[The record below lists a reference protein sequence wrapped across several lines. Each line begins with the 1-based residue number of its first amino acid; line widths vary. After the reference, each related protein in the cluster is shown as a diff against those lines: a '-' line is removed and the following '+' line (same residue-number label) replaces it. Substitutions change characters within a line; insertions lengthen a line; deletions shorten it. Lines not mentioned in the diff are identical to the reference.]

1 MQRVLASAIVDVLKE
16 PTPFTIGMFKVEVW
30 GKEPHDFVRHYEI
43 QAKTDTIAAQEGLQR
58 FVEEMEQLDPVKD

>member
-16 PTPFTIGMFKVEVW
+16 PTPLTIGMFKVEVW
-30 GKEPHDFVRHYEI
+30 GKEPYDFVRHYEI